1 MNIFKLLPF
10 CSIIRLKKTLKL
22 LPLMKMCSNRFLDML
37 DQNLDREINVTKYIF
52 SSEHCKICN
61 KFREFIC

>member
-1 MNIFKLLPF
+1 
-10 CSIIRLKKTLKL
+10 
-22 LPLMKMCSNRFLDML
+22 MKMCSNRFLDML

-52 SSEHCKICN
+52 SSEHCEICN